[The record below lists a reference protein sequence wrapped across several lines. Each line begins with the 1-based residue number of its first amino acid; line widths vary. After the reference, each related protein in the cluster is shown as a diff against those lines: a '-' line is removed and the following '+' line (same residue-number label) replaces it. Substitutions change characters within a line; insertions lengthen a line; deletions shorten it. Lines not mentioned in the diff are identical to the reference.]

1 MAKIKV
7 GVFGVG
13 NACSSFIQGLQ
24 LCKEHGEKIEGL
36 VHWNLGGY
44 TPLDIEI
51 VAAFD
56 IDKRKVGKD
65 LSEAIF
71 SPPNNMLKLCDVPKL
86 DVTVEKGHLLDEF
99 SPDIKELIKFDD
111 SPPVDIVDSLKS
123 KGAEILVNLV
133 PSSAIETTK
142 FYAEKAIEAGCGFIN
157 CVPVFIASDA
167 EWVGKFEKAGLPVVG
182 DDLESQAGSTI
193 LHRWILE
200 FLTLR
205 SVKIL
210 ETYAL
215 DVGGSPESIHALDW
229 EKTMAK
235 RIVKTEAV
243 KSAVPYDVPVVAGST
258 DYVDFLGDFRDTLIW
273 IKGTIFG
280 GAPITIDLKIKVP
293 DGANAVSPLMDA
305 IRGVKIAMDRGIS
318 GALESVSAYAFKHPP
333 KSASP
338 KTAEKWMME
347 FIEGKREK

>member
-7 GVFGVG
+7 GVIGVG

-24 LCKEHGEKIEGL
+24 LCKDMREKVEGL
-36 VHWNLGGY
+36 MHWDLGGY
-44 TPLDIEI
+44 TPMDIEI

-71 SPPNNMLKLCDVPKL
+71 SPPNNMLKLCEVPKL
-86 DVTVEKGHLLDEF
+86 DVIVEKGHLLDEF
-99 SPDIKELIKFDD
+99 SPDIKGLIQFDE
-111 SPPVDIVDSLKS
+111 SSPVDIVDSLKI
-123 KGAEILVNLV
+123 KGVEVLVNLI
-133 PSSAIETTK
+133 PSSAVKTTK

-157 CVPVFIASDA
+157 CVPAFIASDA
-167 EWVGKFEKAGLPVVG
+167 VWAEKFQKAGLPVAG

-193 LHRWILE
+193 LHKWILE
-200 FLTLR
+200 LLTRR
-205 SVKIL
+205 SVKIH

-229 EKTMAK
+229 EKTMVK
-235 RIVKTEAV
+235 RRVKTDAI
-243 KSAVPYDVPVVAGST
+243 KSALPYEVPVVAGST

-273 IKGTIFG
+273 IRGTIFG

-293 DGANAVSPLMDA
+293 DGANAVSPLLDA

-318 GALESVSAYAFKHPP
+318 GALESVSAYTFKHPP
-333 KSASP
+333 KPASP
-338 KTAEKWMME
+338 RTAEKWMME